1 MNEFF
6 ALTVDYSADTST
18 ESGAAVM
25 KLYHVS
31 ELINQ
36 VVGDALS
43 DLLLVE
49 AILID
54 MSMSLCQ
61 WDQQY
66 TDLPNTLK
74 KVFVS
79 A

>member
-1 MNEFF
+1 MIFF
-6 ALTVDYSADTST
+6 TLTVDFSADTST
-18 ESGAAVM
+18 DCGAAVM

-43 DLLLVE
+43 DLILVE

-66 TDLPNTLK
+66 TDLPITLK